1 MEPIIIIAFLS
12 ICIVGMFRSTWTFAL
27 ILLIFPVEQ
36 VIQGYCPNFRSSSLG
51 TSGINY
57 AVGLTAIVSLI
68 RTVLKNPESRFK
80 YWMNTSMIA
89 TISLYA
95 WSAISLAWSPGI
107 EYGLETTTTGF
118 PYFCLFILIAP
129 LLINDIEELK
139 DAIIVLLWIGLIS
152 GFLIVMG
159 TEFIVN
165 RNARVGFEVT
175 NGIQSNP
182 LAIGELGGLLVIL
195 GATLNK
201 SIMPSI
207 ILLMRILAVVIGSTV
222 VLKSGSRGEFL
233 IALIIAVTF
242 IPISTTIR
250 SISGFIIAAISIGA
264 FLLVVSYLFSTQT
277 EGFLAS
283 KRFTG
288 EELLY
293 GASSVNSR
301 LSNIYTLASAWL
313 QNPIFMIIGLGS
325 SAFSSMP
332 EGASIKYSHSIF
344 ADAIF
349 ELGIPGLIFMIIIIW
364 CGFDS
369 SYQLLKLYK
378 LDSQKRCII
387 ASLIALTAAQMLLIN
402 KQGSLGGIPVFFTQV
417 IVITRIFLNQKNVEH
432 EYNSEINEQAT
443 TQST

>member
-1 MEPIIIIAFLS
+1 M
-12 ICIVGMFRSTWTFAL
+12 
-27 ILLIFPVEQ
+27 FPVEQ

-95 WSAISLAWSPGI
+95 WSVISLAWSPGI

-129 LLINDIEELK
+129 LLIKDIEELK
-139 DAIIVLLWIGLIS
+139 DAIIVIIWIALIS
-152 GFLIVMG
+152 GFLIIVG
-159 TEFIVN
+159 TDFVVN

-175 NGIQSNP
+175 NSIQSNP
-182 LAIGELGGLLVIL
+182 LAIGELGGLLVIF

-207 ILLMRILAVVIGSTV
+207 NLFIRIFAVIIGSTV

-233 IALIIAVTF
+233 IALIISVTF
-242 IPISTTIR
+242 IPISTAIKN
-250 SISGFIIAAISIGA
+250 ISGFIIAFISIGA
-264 FLLVVSYLFSTQT
+264 FLLVISYLFSTQT
-277 EGFLAS
+277 DGFVAS
-283 KRFTG
+283 KRFSG

-293 GASSVNSR
+293 GASSVSSR
-301 LSNIYTLASAWL
+301 FGNIYTLASAWL

-332 EGASIKYSHSIF
+332 EGALLKYSHSIF
-344 ADAIF
+344 ADVIF
-349 ELGIPGLIFMIIIIW
+349 ELGLPGFIFMTIIIW
-364 CGFDS
+364 CGFHS

-387 ASLIALTAAQMLLIN
+387 ATLISLTAAQMLIMN

-417 IVITRIFLNQKNVEH
+417 IVIMRIFLNEKDVEH
-432 EYNSEINEQAT
+432 EYSSENSEQVT
-443 TQST
+443 THPT

>member
-1 MEPIIIIAFLS
+1 MEPLIIIAFLS
-12 ICIVGMFRSTWTFAL
+12 ICIIGMFRPPWTFAT
-27 ILLIFPVEQ
+27 ILLMFPLEQ

-57 AVGLTAIVSLI
+57 AVGLTTIVSLI
-68 RTVLKNPESRFK
+68 RSVLKNPEIRFK
-80 YWMNTSMIA
+80 YWMNTSMVA
-89 TISLYA
+89 TISLYS

-107 EYGLETTTTGF
+107 EYGLETATTGF

-207 ILLMRILAVVIGSTV
+207 IILMRILAVVIGSTV

-242 IPISTTIR
+242 IPISTAIR
-250 SISGFIIAAISIGA
+250 NISGFIIAAISIGA

-277 EGFLAS
+277 EGFVAS

-293 GASSVNSR
+293 GASSVSSR

-313 QNPIFMIIGLGS
+313 QNPISMIIGLGS

-387 ASLIALTAAQMLLIN
+387 ASLIALTAAQMLLMN

-417 IVITRIFLNQKNVEH
+417 IVITRIFLNQENVEH